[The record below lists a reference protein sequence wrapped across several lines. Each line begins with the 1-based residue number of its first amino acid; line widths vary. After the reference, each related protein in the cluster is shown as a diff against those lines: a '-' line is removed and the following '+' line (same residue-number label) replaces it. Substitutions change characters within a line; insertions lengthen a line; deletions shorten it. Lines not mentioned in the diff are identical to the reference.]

1 MGKGRTIAQTLR
13 IRAYNGPG
21 AGSRSPRYSLGY
33 TNFSGPTLVK
43 TRLPPPFRTFVL
55 MQRLD
60 LKQLLS
66 QKLSPQQ
73 IQFIKLLQIPT
84 AELETRIKEE
94 MEVNPA
100 LEEDEP
106 DDTEEMERDEDDG
119 DEADDDPDASLDN
132 DENTLE
138 EDFDDRNND
147 QEMADELPEPEI
159 QPKDEGPADTEANA
173 DTTDLDLSDYLNDDE
188 IAGYKMQ
195 GDGPGEEEERD
206 TPLADTS
213 GSLLDSLLDQLHF
226 ASLNERQ
233 EAIGQQLIGSIDGDG
248 YIRRD
253 LSAIA
258 NDLAFSQNLEVTV
271 AEIEAVLRVV
281 QGFDPPGI
289 AARDLPECLL
299 LQLERRPQDEATTNA
314 ERILTDT
321 FEEFS
326 KKHYP
331 RIQQKLDLED
341 DELKE
346 AISVILKLN
355 PKPGGS
361 GPSGLGKTQ
370 YLMPDFILTND
381 NGVFNLTL
389 NARNAPELR
398 VSPAYTEM
406 FRTYD
411 KAAKKD
417 TKMKEAV
424 TFVKQ
429 KLDSAKWF
437 IDAIRQR
444 QNTLLRTM
452 NAIVELQTEFFVEGD
467 EGKLRPMI
475 LKDIAQRISMDIS
488 TVSRVA
494 NSKSIQTEFGIYPLK
509 YFFSEGIATDSG
521 EDASSREVKSILKE
535 LIGKESKERPL
546 SDDKLEKMLNARGY
560 NIARR
565 TVAKY
570 REQLNIPVARLRKE
584 L

>member
-1 MGKGRTIAQTLR
+1 
-13 IRAYNGPG
+13 
-21 AGSRSPRYSLGY
+21 
-33 TNFSGPTLVK
+33 
-43 TRLPPPFRTFVL
+43 

-60 LKQLLS
+60 MKQLLS

-84 AELETRIKEE
+84 AELEARIKEE
-94 MEVNPA
+94 LEANPA
-100 LEEDEP
+100 LEEGDDADDEVE
-106 DDTEEMERDEDDG
+106 DQERDDDSA
-119 DEADDDPDASLDN
+119 DEADDFDDPDAEFDN
-132 DENTLE
+132 PDNTLD
-138 EDFDDRNND
+138 EDFDND
-147 QEMADELPEPEI
+147 NQIEEQPEI
-159 QPKDEGPADTEANA
+159 DLSAKDEPTEQTETSN
-173 DTTDLDLSDYLNDDE
+173 DDLDLSDYLNDDE

-195 GDGPGEEEERD
+195 GDGPGEDEDDREM
-206 TPLADTS
+206 PLADTS
-213 GSLLDSLLDQLHF
+213 GSLIDSLIDQLGF
-226 ASLNERQ
+226 ADLDEKQ
-233 EAIGQQLIGSIDGDG
+233 EAIGRQLVGSIDNDG

-258 NDLAFSQNLEVTV
+258 NDLAFSQNIEASVQ
-271 AEIEAVLRVV
+271 EIEAVLHLV
-281 QGFDPPGI
+281 QSFDPPGI
-289 AARDLPECLL
+289 GARDLQECLL
-299 LQLERRPQDEATTNA
+299 LQLERRPQDEATEHA
-314 ERILTDT
+314 ERILNEMFD
-321 FEEFS
+321 EFT
-326 KKHYP
+326 KKHYQ
-331 RIQQKLDLED
+331 RIQQRLDLED
-341 DELKE
+341 DELKD
-346 AISVILKLN
+346 AIALILKLN

-361 GPSGLGKTQ
+361 GPVGGGKVQ
-370 YLMPDFILTND
+370 YVIPDFILTND

-389 NARNAPELR
+389 NSRNAPDLR

-406 FRTYD
+406 FRAYD
-411 KAAKKD
+411 KGAKKD
-417 TKMKEAV
+417 KKLKEAV

-452 NAIVELQTEFFVEGD
+452 DAIVRYQREFFQEGD
-467 EGKLRPMI
+467 ESKLRPMI
-475 LKDIAQRISMDIS
+475 LKDIAQEINMDIS

-494 NSKSIQTEFGIYPLK
+494 NSKSVQTEFGIYPLK

-521 EDASSREVKSILKE
+521 EDASSREVKHILKE
-535 LIGKESKERPL
+535 IIEGEKKDRPL

>member
-1 MGKGRTIAQTLR
+1 
-13 IRAYNGPG
+13 
-21 AGSRSPRYSLGY
+21 
-33 TNFSGPTLVK
+33 
-43 TRLPPPFRTFVL
+43 

-84 AELETRIKEE
+84 AELDTRIKEE
-94 MEVNPA
+94 LEVNPA
-100 LEEDEP
+100 LEEDEADDSP
-106 DDTEEMERDEDDG
+106 DEAERDDEDG
-119 DEADDDPDASLDN
+119 DDSDETEDPDAEFDN
-132 DENTLE
+132 PDNTLD
-138 EDFDDRNND
+138 EDYAGEND
-147 QEMADELPEPEI
+147 AGAADEQSEMELPPAKEEAEPN
-159 QPKDEGPADTEANA
+159 DTADTA
-173 DTTDLDLSDYLNDDE
+173 DTAELDLSDYLNDDE

-195 GDGPGEEEERD
+195 GDGPGEEEEREM
-206 TPLADTS
+206 PLADNS
-213 GSLLDSLLDQLHF
+213 ASLQDSLLDQLGF
-226 ASLNERQ
+226 ANLSERQ

-253 LSAIA
+253 LAAIA
-258 NDLAFSQNLEVTV
+258 NDLAFSQNIEATVPEV
-271 AEIEAVLRVV
+271 EAVLRVV

-299 LQLERRPQDEATTNA
+299 LQLERRPADEATENA
-314 ERILTDT
+314 QRILEQL

-326 KKHYP
+326 KKHYA
-331 RIQQKLDLED
+331 RIQQRLDLEE

-346 AISVILKLN
+346 AIGVILKLN
-355 PKPGGS
+355 PKPGGT
-361 GPSGLGKTQ
+361 GPTGTGKGGIQ

-381 NGVFNLTL
+381 NGAMSLTL

-417 TKMKEAV
+417 KKMKEAV

-452 NAIVELQTEFFVEGD
+452 NAIVELQREFFVEGD
-467 EGKLRPMI
+467 ETKLRPMI
-475 LKDIAQRISMDIS
+475 LKDIAQKIDMDIS

-494 NSKSIQTEFGIYPLK
+494 NSKSVQTEFGIYPLK

-521 EDASSREVKSILKE
+521 EDASSREVKSILKD
-535 LIGKESKERPL
+535 LIVKENKYRPL
-546 SDDKLEKMLNARGY
+546 SDDKLEKMLNDRGY

-570 REQLNIPVARLRKE
+570 REQLNLPVARLRKE